1 MPTKP
6 RYNTG
11 MNTINPSPPENKPA
25 RVQII
30 VPVYNE
36 QDVLPVF
43 MQRIHHVLDHEPVH
57 WSVLFVN
64 DGSSD
69 NTLSQLQQMHRQDKR
84 VGYINLSRNFGKEHA
99 MTAGLDLCDADAV
112 VIMDVDLQD
121 PPELIPDMLRE
132 WRNGFDVVYAT
143 RRERHGESPLKKA
156 TAHGFYRL
164 LNAMG
169 EIPIPK
175 DTGDFR
181 LLSRRA
187 VTALR
192 QLRERNRFMKGLY
205 AWIGYPQKSLLFDRD
220 PRAAGNSKWNFAKL
234 WRFAI
239 DGITAFST
247 VPLRFA
253 TWIGLGVAA
262 FAFFY
267 GLVIIIKTLIHG
279 SDVPGYPSL
288 MTVILFLGGIQLMAI
303 GVIGEYLGRMFSETK
318 QRPLYL
324 IESIHP
330 ADNAEKTS

>member
-1 MPTKP
+1 
-6 RYNTG
+6 
-11 MNTINPSPPENKPA
+11 MNAAKSTPPASGGKL
-25 RVQII
+25 QII

-36 QDVLPVF
+36 QAVIPAF
-43 MQRIHHVLDHEPVH
+43 MQRLHGVLDHEPIN

-64 DGSSD
+64 DGSTD
-69 NTLSQLQQMHRQDKR
+69 DTLQQLQRLNQQDKR

-121 PPELIPDMLRE
+121 PPELIPEMLSQ

-143 RRERHGESPLKKA
+143 RRERHGESALKKA

-164 LNAMG
+164 MNRLG
-169 EIPIPK
+169 EIPIPR

-187 VTALR
+187 VAALR

-205 AWIGYPQKSLLFDRD
+205 AWIGYPQTSVLFDRQ
-220 PRAAGNSKWNFAKL
+220 PRAAGHSKWNFGKL
-234 WRFAI
+234 WRFAM

-253 TWIGLGVAA
+253 TWIGLGVAL
-262 FAFFY
+262 FAFVY
-267 GLVIIIKTLIHG
+267 GLIIIIKTLLHG

-288 MTVILFLGGIQLMAI
+288 MTVILFLGGIQLMAL

-324 IESIHP
+324 VESIQP
-330 ADNAEKTS
+330 ADNDR